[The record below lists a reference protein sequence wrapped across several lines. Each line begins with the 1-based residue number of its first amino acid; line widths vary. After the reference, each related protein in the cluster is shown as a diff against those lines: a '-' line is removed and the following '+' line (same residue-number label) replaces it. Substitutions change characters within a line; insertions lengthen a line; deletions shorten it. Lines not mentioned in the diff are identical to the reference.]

1 MLRLSLK
8 REGKANY
15 NCNNNFKDKDY
26 CILMLLAPNIIC
38 VSLANTI
45 LVS

>member
-1 MLRLSLK
+1 MFRLSLK
-8 REGKANY
+8 RDGKANY
-15 NCNNNFKDKDY
+15 NCKNNFKDKDY
-26 CILMLLAPNIIC
+26 CNLMLLAPNVIC